1 MKKLLYLAIALIF
14 ISCNNNE
21 ITKNKSTITGNT
33 FDVLLVMTDNDYQS
47 NGGQDLYELLNSEI
61 AGLPQSEPHFKI
73 IRIRTEGFSNL
84 YANYRNMVWVELG
97 DKYALEKLSFINNPY
112 AIGQKMIKITAPNQE
127 GLTNI
132 VKQKGQQIIDY
143 FYTAERNRTITHFRK
158 YKNEKAERLVQKQFG
173 LTIAVP
179 QNMAFSNQK
188 EEDNFIWLSNNSGEI
203 RQDLVIYSLPLN
215 TENLTQ
221 DFVLTKADSVFQ
233 KHIAGPDYG
242 SYITTEYR
250 FIPPVGKKISFSNG
264 DEGYEVRGLWHVEN
278 GTLMGGPFIN
288 ITRIDKKNYR
298 IIAMHGFVFAP
309 SKNKRNSIQQLE
321 AMIYSTIEK

>member
-14 ISCNNNE
+14 ISCNKNE

-173 LTIAVP
+173 LTILDNPKLELLINKYQVKSITCLESNP
-179 QNMAFSNQK
+179 ITLLISNLRQIKLSLSILIHISLLHIHDYFHRIKFSK
-188 EEDNFIWLSNNSGEI
+188 S
-203 RQDLVIYSLPLN
+203 VIIL
-215 TENLTQ
+215 
-221 DFVLTKADSVFQ
+221 
-233 KHIAGPDYG
+233 
-242 SYITTEYR
+242 
-250 FIPPVGKKISFSNG
+250 
-264 DEGYEVRGLWHVEN
+264 
-278 GTLMGGPFIN
+278 
-288 ITRIDKKNYR
+288 
-298 IIAMHGFVFAP
+298 
-309 SKNKRNSIQQLE
+309 
-321 AMIYSTIEK
+321 